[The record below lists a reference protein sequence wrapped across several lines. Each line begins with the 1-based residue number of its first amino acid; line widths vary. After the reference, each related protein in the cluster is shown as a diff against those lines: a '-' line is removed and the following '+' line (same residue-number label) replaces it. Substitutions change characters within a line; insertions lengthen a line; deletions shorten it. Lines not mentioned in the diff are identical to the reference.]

1 MKEYLNQ
8 SIVFWIII
16 IFLNMKLLSKL
27 FLTSLICVL
36 SCSSEETEET
46 ACVDETKIDG
56 LVLCIEVYEPVCGC
70 NGITYPNV
78 CLSLIHISE
87 PTRP

>member
-1 MKEYLNQ
+1 
-8 SIVFWIII
+8 
-16 IFLNMKLLSKL
+16 MKLLKAVHNFFNL
-27 FLTSLICVL
+27 CFIMLIW
-36 SCSSEETEET
+36 ETEET

-78 CLSLIHISE
+78 CYASSVGGVTSFISG
-87 PTRP
+87 PCVKPD

>member
-1 MKEYLNQ
+1 M
-8 SIVFWIII
+8 

-27 FLTSLICVL
+27 FITSLICVL

-46 ACVDETKIDG
+46 ACIDETKIDG

-78 CLSLIHISE
+78 CYASSVGGVTSFISG
-87 PTRP
+87 PCVKPD